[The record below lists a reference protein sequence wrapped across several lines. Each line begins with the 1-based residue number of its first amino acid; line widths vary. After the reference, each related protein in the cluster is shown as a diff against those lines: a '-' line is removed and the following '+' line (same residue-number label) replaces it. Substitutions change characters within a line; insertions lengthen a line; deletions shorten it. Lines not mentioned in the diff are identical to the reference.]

1 MTIGGDKLKTFSK
14 YAAWLSGSGHSPV
27 GIMKALPANSRK
39 RRSSTLAEVARAAEV
54 SIATV
59 SRVLNGGNKEV
70 WEGSAARAENIRKVA
85 RKLGY
90 RPDFRARALRASQT
104 NSIGVVYS
112 QSWPMMDM
120 ASYMQMFRAFGDV
133 LEAAGYHMMFVHVPR
148 TTGVLPASILQ
159 SVDAAV
165 FYHAIN
171 DGEIEAAQV
180 VRGPAIQIN
189 CEPKLPIPLVAPDE
203 VGGATLL
210 AKHLLGFGHRRIAFL
225 DPGWTGTDFDHH
237 SRGIREA
244 VFRQVMAEAGLSSG
258 FLPWREALNTPL
270 SEMVAHFKALPP
282 EARPT
287 AVVIPY
293 SIMAVSLMNEFLRQ
307 GVRVPE
313 QLSIV
318 TFDDHE
324 LVAHSMVPM
333 TTVAVPMEEVGRT
346 SAGLILGLLRN
357 GKSRARESIILPER
371 LVIRRSV
378 GPAAS

>member
-1 MTIGGDKLKTFSK
+1 MTIGADKLKTFSK

-287 AVVIPY
+287 LSLLQATAITRTVPAKAGISNTTSAWPERTSTMPEY
-293 SIMAVSLMNEFLRQ
+293 SASGACDGGLPLSWPPSSPPVLIWP
-307 GVRVPE
+307 RVPCMP
-313 QLSIV
+313 
-318 TFDDHE
+318 
-324 LVAHSMVPM
+324 SMSWP
-333 TTVAVPMEEVGRT
+333 
-346 SAGLILGLLRN
+346 
-357 GKSRARESIILPER
+357 
-371 LVIRRSV
+371 
-378 GPAAS
+378 